1 MAMRRLLVCLLA
13 CAVLGCGGGSA
24 APASSASGLGSL
36 AASATQPEASA
47 TPSPTPSP
55 SPSPTPSPTPVPTQ
69 AWTTGSVA
77 LYATASDDG
86 AVQAH
91 LGPNFPLTLTPKT
104 ATVDGKAWA
113 QVTWQTP
120 GRYGTG
126 WVEASAL
133 TMIQPSGGAMAS
145 FDALDTALA
154 EYLGDYGTRVGV
166 ELLDVT
172 RGVTYTYNA
181 DRPYL
186 VASSMKVPIMLTLL
200 TQLEAKGRG
209 PNATEL
215 SRLTTMIEN
224 SNNTSAT
231 KLYAEIG
238 DQAGINA
245 FMNQVGISGLTP
257 QTPYVGWGWSTITP
271 AAMVSLL
278 ELLHEGKVLNATDRA
293 LALKLME
300 NVEADQRV
308 GVGDSSPA
316 GATIALKDGWV
327 IGPDNMAV
335 MNSSGIVTL
344 GAETYILAVYTMD
357 DRTWNPEGFR
367 IVRHICK
374 VIGTHMVAPTSPPT
388 SPPTSTPQASPS
400 S

>member
-1 MAMRRLLVCLLA
+1 V
-13 CAVLGCGGGSA
+13 AV
-24 APASSASGLGSL
+24 
-36 AASATQPEASA
+36 
-47 TPSPTPSP
+47 
-55 SPSPTPSPTPVPTQ
+55 
-69 AWTTGSVA
+69 
-77 LYATASDDG
+77 YATASDDG
-86 AVQAH
+86 AVQVH
-91 LGPNFPLTLTPKT
+91 LGPNFPLTMTLKS

-120 GRYGTG
+120 GRHGTG

-154 EYLGDYGTRVGV
+154 EYLSDYGTRVGV
-166 ELLDVT
+166 QLLDLT
-172 RGVTYTYNA
+172 RGVVYGYNA

-209 PNATEL
+209 PNAKEL
-215 SRLTTMIEN
+215 SLLTTMIEN
-224 SNNTSAT
+224 SNNKSAT
-231 KLYAEIG
+231 ALYKEIG
-238 DQAGINA
+238 QEAGINA
-245 FMNQVGISGLTP
+245 FMKQVGITGLTP
-257 QTPYVGWGWSTITP
+257 QGADPGEPGWGWSTITP

-278 ELLHEGKVLNATDRA
+278 ELLHEGKVLNAKDRA

-300 NVEADQRV
+300 HIQADQRV

-327 IGPDNMAV
+327 LGPDDLYV

-357 DRTWNPEGFR
+357 DNSWNPEGFA

-374 VIGTHMVAPTSPPT
+374 VIGARMVAQTST
-388 SPPTSTPQASPS
+388 PTSTPQVSPS
-400 S
+400 A